1 MTKAV
6 STEDVDD
13 SVLSHLLKN
22 IVRVPLHTIM
32 FCVGTHLVAKIVVS
46 AGTVFAAD
54 IAENLPFFTK
64 ICAKT
69 CKFEGTDIKHN

>member
-1 MTKAV
+1 MTKAA

-13 SVLSHLLKN
+13 GVLSHLLKKYC
-22 IVRVPLHTIM
+22 IRGPVRVPLHSIL

-54 IAENLPFFTK
+54 IAENLPIFTK
-64 ICAKT
+64 IRAKT
-69 CKFEGTDIKHN
+69 CKF